1 MGNSSAVART
11 SRVPAGRSHSRRTGT
26 TGRSAERHRRGEQNA
41 AGQSETVRHVHA
53 EEKRMTGRACGNDGL
68 WTVRKTK
75 SRFSLTAHE
84 PLEIANR
91 AISTFPQPRLANAM
105 EKWKSKS
112 RIPTFPR
119 RFPLS
124 QKPKT
129 KGDQS
134 RPVTLVFRLISGLE
148 NAGRG
153 SNHYIDEL

>member
-1 MGNSSAVART
+1 
-11 SRVPAGRSHSRRTGT
+11 
-26 TGRSAERHRRGEQNA
+26 
-41 AGQSETVRHVHA
+41 VRQ
-53 EEKRMTGRACGNDGL
+53 KGCGNDGL

-84 PLEIANR
+84 PLEIANH

-148 NAGRG
+148 NAIAATI
-153 SNHYIDEL
+153 SVSDPYAELVVSSANHSSADTLRSLVYEFPD